1 MRHNPKKK
9 KMSSETGPDDVMSVI
24 FLGAS
29 KFVTRIFDNYLQWP
43 LLGLIPL
50 IAVAAPTV
58 CLIAIILIL
67 T

>member
-9 KMSSETGPDDVMSVI
+9 KMSSETGPDDVMSVV

-29 KFVTRIFDNYLQWP
+29 KFATRLFDNDLQ
-43 LLGLIPL
+43 
-50 IAVAAPTV
+50 
-58 CLIAIILIL
+58 IILIL